1 MTSIDSTETIA
12 TLAKRFSEVRA
23 VTLSLAAR
31 LSEAECSVQSMP
43 DASPVKWHMAHT
55 TWFFETFLLERF
67 ASGSSG
73 DYVPFDASYRVLFN
87 SYYESVG
94 EQFPRAERGLIAR
107 PGLAE
112 VKRYRAVVDAAIH
125 QMLAD
130 PELPPEALPLVELG
144 LQHEQQHQELIV
156 TDVKHA
162 LSMQPAGAP
171 TIAASDSPGRD
182 APTTPAGWHAV
193 EEGLYEVGFEGGKFS
208 FDNERPRHRV
218 FLEAYELA
226 TRPVSN
232 QDWLAFME
240 AGGYQDAVLWLSDG
254 WATAR
259 EAGWEAPLYWFQRD
273 GEWWSYTL
281 AGVQPI
287 RWDEPVC
294 HVSYYEAEAFATWAC
309 ARLPTEAEWEVGSMF
324 ELSGGN
330 FLESWRLHP
339 EPRAACFGDVWE
351 WTASPYVAYPR
362 YRKPTGALGEY
373 NGKFM
378 ADQWVLRGGS
388 CATPRSHIRPT
399 YRNFF
404 PAPARWQFSGLRLAR
419 DRG

>member
-1 MTSIDSTETIA
+1 MTSLDPTETA
-12 TLAKRFSEVRA
+12 ASLAKRFAEVRGA
-23 VTLSLAAR
+23 SLSLAEP

-43 DASPVKWHMAHT
+43 DASPVKWHLAHT

-67 ASGSSG
+67 ASGPSG
-73 DYVPFDASYRVLFN
+73 DYVPFDPSYRVLFN

-94 EQFPRAERGLIAR
+94 EQFPRADRGLIAR

-112 VKRYRAVVDAAIH
+112 VKRYRAVVDAAIQ

-130 PELPPEALPLVELG
+130 PELPRDALPLVELG

-162 LSMQPAGAP
+162 LSMQPVGAP
-171 TIAASDSPGRD
+171 AIAAPDSPRGD
-182 APTTPAGWHAV
+182 ASVAVAGWQAV
-193 EEGLYEVGFEGGKFS
+193 EEGLYEVGFGDGGFS

-226 TRPVSN
+226 TRTVRN

-240 AGGYQDAVLWLSDG
+240 SGGYQDAVLWLSDG

-259 EAGWEAPLYWFQRD
+259 AAGWEAPLYWFQRD

-294 HVSYYEAEAFATWAC
+294 HVSYYEAEAFATWVG
-309 ARLPTEAEWEVGSMF
+309 ARLPTEAEWEVGSVF
-324 ELSGGN
+324 EPSGGN
-330 FLESWRLHP
+330 FLETGRLHP
-339 EPRAACFGDVWE
+339 GSASAYFGDVWE

-404 PAPARWQFSGLRLAR
+404 PAPSRWQFSGLRLAR